1 MRSPEGEASRASA
14 RYFSMIW
21 RALPRTAGPL
31 PPLLWFREVP
41 PARPLPRPCDRFA
54 LGPCLIRC
62 EFKLIPSFEILFSL
76 PFEVTDNCSSSRA
89 PILDDW
95 FGGFAFS
102 SQSLFAQHKFA
113 MIDCSTNCSPRH
125 AFKSSSSAFA
135 FLRLAASNSQIL

>member
-1 MRSPEGEASRASA
+1 MRSPEVEASRAST

-31 PPLLWFREVP
+31 PPLLWFREFP
-41 PARPLPRPCDRFA
+41 PERPLPRPCDRFA

-62 EFKLIPSFEILFSL
+62 EFKLIPSFEILFSP
-76 PFEVTDNCSSSRA
+76 PFEVTDNFSPSRA
-89 PILDDW
+89 PLLDEW

-102 SQSLFAQHKFA
+102 SQSLFAQSTFA
-113 MIDCSTNCSPRH
+113 ITGRSTNCSPRH

-135 FLRLAASNSQIL
+135 FLRLAVSNSQIL